1 MNIWAKHVDEFVVV
15 APLVRRNLSV
25 IDVPIISKHAVYSI
39 PSFDLLTVKLF
50 CVLLNFLFCWT
61 YTKPCELQITFICV
75 AQCWVVGLLGSNS
88 FPKTPKSAKYAGN
101 WDPKSK
107 KLGRINCNNGF

>member
-1 MNIWAKHVDEFVVV
+1 M
-15 APLVRRNLSV
+15 
-25 IDVPIISKHAVYSI
+25 
-39 PSFDLLTVKLF
+39 
-50 CVLLNFLFCWT
+50 
-61 YTKPCELQITFICV
+61 
-75 AQCWVVGLLGSNS
+75 WVVGLLGSNS